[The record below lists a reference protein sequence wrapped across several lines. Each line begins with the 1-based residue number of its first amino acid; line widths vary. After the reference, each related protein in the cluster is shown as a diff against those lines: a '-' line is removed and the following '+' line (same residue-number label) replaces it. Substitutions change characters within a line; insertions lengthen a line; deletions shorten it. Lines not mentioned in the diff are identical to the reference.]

1 MTVQAGRKG
10 RIVAASNSEI
20 YKAIGEFGSA
30 IKSIERGI
38 DEIKRDIAASELAS
52 SSSRAGIHRRLDDI
66 VQRTANLEGEMAATK
81 HEATAIKD
89 KVAEM
94 ETVTV
99 EVKTLRNR
107 AQGAGTLGR
116 VLIRIGIGIVTVA
129 GWATAAYTNLTGR
142 PPP

>member
-1 MTVQAGRKG
+1 MTTQASEDGA
-10 RIVAASNSEI
+10 IMAASNSEI

-38 DEIKRDIAASELAS
+38 DEIKRDIAASEVAS

-66 VQRTANLEGEMAATK
+66 VQRTANLEGEMTATK
-81 HEATAIKD
+81 KETTEIKD
-89 KVAEM
+89 KVAGM
-94 ETVTV
+94 EKVTV
-99 EVKTLRNR
+99 EVTTMRTK

-116 VLIRIGIGIVTVA
+116 WLLKIGFIIVSAA
-129 GWATAAYTNLTGR
+129 GWLAAAYTQLTGR